1 MKQLL
6 LSLFILIPA
15 ITGAQ
20 TTFIDSAAYHP
31 QSRTLVDVPTAGLL
45 NRGEYDFEMRVFP
58 NGGILSGFS
67 VGLFDRFNLGVY
79 YGGTEIIGNSAEIT
93 WNDDPG
99 VLVKYRLFEETA
111 GFPAVAIGFTNQ
123 GYGQF
128 QANVDTSGE
137 RYLVK
142 SRGLFAAFSKNFLLF
157 RRINVS
163 LHGGTNYNTSEKEDD
178 ESLNFFA
185 GSDLFLNEEISLV
198 LEYDLALDDNNDDSF
213 GEGRGYLNGAVHWTF
228 AKYLTFQFNFKDIL
242 GNYRQ
247 SETVNRE
254 IKIIYN
260 TNI

>member
-20 TTFIDSAAYHP
+20 VDIVDSMAYP
-31 QSRTLVDVPTAGLL
+31 SQFRSLVDVPTAGLL
-45 NRGEYDFEMRVFP
+45 NRGEYDFKMRVFP

-79 YGGTEIIGNSAEIT
+79 YGGTEIIGNSSDIT

-111 GFPAVAIGFTNQ
+111 GFPAVAVGFSNQ
-123 GYGQF
+123 GYGRF
-128 QANVDTSGE
+128 QENEATADE
-137 RYLVK
+137 RYLIK
-142 SRGLFAAFSKNFLLF
+142 SRGLFAVCSKNFIFPLVKNISF
-157 RRINVS
+157 
-163 LHGGTNYNTSEKEDD
+163 HGGTNYNTSEKDDD

-185 GSDLFLNEEISLV
+185 GTDMFLNEEISLV
-198 LEYDLALDDNNDDSF
+198 LEYDLALDDNDDDSF
-213 GEGRGYLNGAVHWTF
+213 GEGHGYLNGAVRWTF
-228 AKYLTFQFNFKDIL
+228 AQYLTFQFNFKDIL